1 MYISFLSDC
10 EVVSKIA
17 LTKSKKGSDMCRF
30 KVRCA
35 GSGFYTLNAYDEEA
49 VKLVN
54 MATKSKEKILFLNIT
69 VKEVQIQIEEDG
81 VTKWKSCKTVLTS
94 DYVHK
99 TPSDYGFDQQE
110 RGE

>member
-1 MYISFLSDC
+1 MYQFKKITKKSKALQNICSAYFLCPKWATRKEKRMYISFLSDC

-35 GSGFYTLNAYDEEA
+35 GSGFFTLNAYDEEA

-54 MATKSKEKILFLNIT
+54 MATKSKEKIL
-69 VKEVQIQIEEDG
+69 
-81 VTKWKSCKTVLTS
+81 
-94 DYVHK
+94 
-99 TPSDYGFDQQE
+99 
-110 RGE
+110 